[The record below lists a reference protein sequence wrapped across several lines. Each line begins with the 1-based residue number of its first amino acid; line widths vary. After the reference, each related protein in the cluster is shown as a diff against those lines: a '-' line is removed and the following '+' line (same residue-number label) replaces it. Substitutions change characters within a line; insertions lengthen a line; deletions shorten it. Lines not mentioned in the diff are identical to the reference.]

1 MQRKPEWWVK
11 LGDFGLS
18 KKQTDGT
25 VYRTQAGTEKYMGPE
40 LYFYVPGLNTE
51 TSEYTNAVD
60 IWALGCVVYRIMT
73 RAVPFPSLLSLR
85 NYSIGKEELL
95 FELPW
100 PMAEAEAFV
109 RNLLTP
115 HPAKRPTASAALE
128 HSWVITSE
136 FHLYLTTLELLLA
149 RRLTLISI

>member
-1 MQRKPEWWVK
+1 VQRKPEWWVK
-11 LGDFGLS
+11 LGDFGLT
-18 KKQTDGT
+18 KKQADGT
-25 VYRTQAGTEKYMGPE
+25 VYRTHAGTEKYMAPE
-40 LYFYVPGLNTE
+40 LYFYVPGLNKE

-60 IWALGCVVYRIMT
+60 IWALGCIVYRIIT

-85 NYSIGKEELL
+85 NYSNCDEELL
-95 FELPW
+95 FEVLS

-109 RNLLTP
+109 QKLLTP

-136 FHLYLTTLELLLA
+136 CYLNLA
-149 RRLTLISI
+149 TS

>member
-11 LGDFGLS
+11 LGDFGLT

-60 IWALGCVVYRIMT
+60 IWALGCIVYRIMT

-85 NYSIGKEELL
+85 NYSNDNEELL
-95 FELPW
+95 FKVPS
-100 PMAEAEAFV
+100 PMTDAEAFV
-109 RNLLTP
+109 RILLNP
-115 HPAKRPTASAALE
+115 HPAKRPTADAALE
-128 HSWVITSE
+128 HSWVIASE
-136 FHLYLTTLELLLA
+136 CHLNLATLLY
-149 RRLTLISI
+149 IIG